1 MSYIGCM
8 GYMGSGNVR
17 GLRKLFWIVVQM
29 NTVKDWLPI
38 AGIRPPV
45 SDPNK
50 AEQDQ
55 NSALRICVYPCPSV
69 VVW

>member
-29 NTVKDWLPI
+29 NTVKDWLPH
-38 AGIRPPV
+38 
-45 SDPNK
+45 
-50 AEQDQ
+50 
-55 NSALRICVYPCPSV
+55 
-69 VVW
+69 

>member
-29 NTVKDWLPI
+29 NTVKDWLPHCGNPS
-38 AGIRPPV
+38 AG
-45 SDPNK
+45 
-50 AEQDQ
+50 Q
-55 NSALRICVYPCPSV
+55 
-69 VVW
+69 